1 MNTKSRKK
9 TEQTL
14 FCLSMFLLLIGITFY
29 PRIIPNEVLSA
40 NSSLLLPLMYMLEF
54 CCIFPLYMLF
64 FRKLDDMGK
73 GVLSLKQ
80 FLVFLLIIV
89 LAQFAGGYIMD
100 IRNKENWMVEQ
111 EVVKGAVF
119 WINFILLVFVVP
131 IYEEI
136 VFRGC
141 LLTALFSLFRG
152 NVYIAS
158 LVTSALFAFMH
169 TQYTDIRTLIILYI
183 VSVIL
188 IVARILSKG
197 LLMPI
202 LLHIAMNG
210 IVLGVVFIT
219 L

>member
-1 MNTKSRKK
+1 M
-9 TEQTL
+9 
-14 FCLSMFLLLIGITFY
+14 
-29 PRIIPNEVLSA
+29 PREVLSA
-40 NSSLLLPLMYMLEF
+40 NSDLLLPMMYVFEF

-64 FRKLDDMGK
+64 FRKLDDMGT

-80 FLVFLLIIV
+80 FWVFLMIII

-111 EVVKGAVF
+111 EVVKGALF
-119 WINFILLVFVVP
+119 WVNFFLLVFVVP

-141 LLTALFSLFRG
+141 LLTALFSIFQG

-158 LVTSALFAFMH
+158 LVTSALFAFLH
-169 TQYTDIRTLIILYI
+169 TQYSDIRTLIILYI
-183 VSVIL
+183 VSIIL

>member
-9 TEQTL
+9 TKQTL
-14 FCLSMFLLLIGITFY
+14 LCLSMLLLFIGITFY
-29 PRIIPNEVLSA
+29 PKIIPNEALPA
-40 NSSLLLPLMYMLEF
+40 NSILLLPLMYMVEF

-73 GVLSLKQ
+73 GVLSFKQ
-80 FLVFLLIIV
+80 FWVFLLIIV

-111 EVVKGAVF
+111 EVVKGVVF
-119 WINFILLVFVVP
+119 WVNFLLLVFVVP
-131 IYEEI
+131 VYEEV

-141 LLTALFSLFRG
+141 LLTASLSLFRG

-169 TQYTDIRTLIILYI
+169 TQYSDVRTLIILYI

-210 IVLGVVFIT
+210 IVLGVVFFT